1 MHGKIDIAKK
11 KFMEDICGFCKF
23 ASVSTNKN
31 NPQETEAVNFE
42 PRLHGGIL

>member
-1 MHGKIDIAKK
+1 MHGKIDIAIKNLWR
-11 KFMEDICGFCKF
+11 IF
-23 ASVSTNKN
+23 AVSTNKN